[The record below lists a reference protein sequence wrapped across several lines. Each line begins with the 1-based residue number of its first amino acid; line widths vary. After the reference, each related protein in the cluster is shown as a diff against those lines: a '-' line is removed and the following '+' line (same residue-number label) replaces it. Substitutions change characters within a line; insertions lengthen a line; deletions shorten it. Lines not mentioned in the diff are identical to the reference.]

1 MPFAGMDDTA
11 QQSLIDKL
19 DQRLA
24 KRKEQQAREEEKAKE
39 REKLENARR
48 NKEALHAKLLEVA
61 GSGRRVAALDD
72 LNLDDE
78 EIKMFTR
85 ALSQKAEE
93 LAATAAEMA
102 ALNLSQRSEGMSQR
116 NFLNREGEGSEA
128 DGDEWAV
135 NGAFVTKA
143 KLDEKRI
150 KWPEDPPTPPR
161 ALEATARSQTGTETE
176 RSYRFTPREE
186 REVDL
191 MALRRRQRAERVM
204 PLERMR
210 ERALASR
217 VSDGRTGV
225 LELTLRH
232 NHVGS
237 KGMAYLAAA
246 MRKNAQL
253 QLLALQANPIGDTG
267 AALLGRVLTT
277 HRGLTELGLQHCGI
291 SSRGVKHLAAGLA
304 HNRTLRRLWLLGN
317 KAKDDGAAHLAG
329 TLRRCGVV
337 ALGLERNGVG
347 RKGAEALATALA
359 SPGLPLQWLRLQHN
373 DVGEHGG
380 AALARALRNN
390 RALTKLQL
398 RECGLGEA
406 GCVAL
411 AESLRHNGAL
421 RHLGLEENGLSLR
434 STQPLLASM
443 RAAGTLG
450 SLALDHEHGGLY
462 HEYDGS
468 TKLRETAKEEGVVLG
483 RRGKKERTRLRQA
496 GVIGPDEW

>member
-1 MPFAGMDDTA
+1 MDDTA

-19 DQRLA
+19 DQRPA
-24 KRKEQQAREEEKAKE
+24 KRKSKREEEAKE

-48 NKEALHAKLLEVA
+48 NKERYASCSRWRARA
-61 GSGRRVAALDD
+61 AASALDD

-277 HRGLTELGLQHCGI
+277 T
-291 SSRGVKHLAAGLA
+291 AA
-304 HNRTLRRLWLLGN
+304 
-317 KAKDDGAAHLAG
+317 
-329 TLRRCGVV
+329 
-337 ALGLERNGVG
+337 
-347 RKGAEALATALA
+347 
-359 SPGLPLQWLRLQHN
+359 
-373 DVGEHGG
+373 
-380 AALARALRNN
+380 
-390 RALTKLQL
+390 
-398 RECGLGEA
+398 
-406 GCVAL
+406 
-411 AESLRHNGAL
+411 
-421 RHLGLEENGLSLR
+421 
-434 STQPLLASM
+434 
-443 RAAGTLG
+443 
-450 SLALDHEHGGLY
+450 
-462 HEYDGS
+462 
-468 TKLRETAKEEGVVLG
+468 
-483 RRGKKERTRLRQA
+483 
-496 GVIGPDEW
+496 

>member
-150 KWPEDPPTPPR
+150 KWPEAPPTPPR
-161 ALEATARSQTGTETE
+161 ALEATARSAGTET
-176 RSYRFTPREE
+176 
-186 REVDL
+186 
-191 MALRRRQRAERVM
+191 
-204 PLERMR
+204 
-210 ERALASR
+210 
-217 VSDGRTGV
+217 
-225 LELTLRH
+225 
-232 NHVGS
+232 
-237 KGMAYLAAA
+237 
-246 MRKNAQL
+246 
-253 QLLALQANPIGDTG
+253 
-267 AALLGRVLTT
+267 
-277 HRGLTELGLQHCGI
+277 
-291 SSRGVKHLAAGLA
+291 
-304 HNRTLRRLWLLGN
+304 
-317 KAKDDGAAHLAG
+317 
-329 TLRRCGVV
+329 
-337 ALGLERNGVG
+337 
-347 RKGAEALATALA
+347 
-359 SPGLPLQWLRLQHN
+359 
-373 DVGEHGG
+373 
-380 AALARALRNN
+380 
-390 RALTKLQL
+390 
-398 RECGLGEA
+398 
-406 GCVAL
+406 
-411 AESLRHNGAL
+411 
-421 RHLGLEENGLSLR
+421 
-434 STQPLLASM
+434 
-443 RAAGTLG
+443 
-450 SLALDHEHGGLY
+450 
-462 HEYDGS
+462 
-468 TKLRETAKEEGVVLG
+468 
-483 RRGKKERTRLRQA
+483 
-496 GVIGPDEW
+496 